1 MKVIIDI
8 PEEIYQEAIKSGYS
22 HLYDEEVANAVAEG
36 TPLAND
42 SERAEAQ
49 VYFDGQAYGWAWEQ
63 GRKALI
69 DDLKAEMEKQIER
82 DFAFAETETLKV
94 PYHYGSA
101 GGLQVA
107 VKMLDN
113 ISKDE

>member
-22 HLYDEEVANAVAEG
+22 HLYDEDVANAVANG
-36 TPLAND
+36 TPLD
-42 SERAEAQ
+42 S
-49 VYFDGQAYGWAWEQ
+49 
-63 GRKALI
+63 I
-69 DDLKAEMEKQIER
+69 KAEMEKQIER
-82 DFAFAETETLKV
+82 DFDYSKTETLKV

>member
-49 VYFDGQAYGWAWEQ
+49 AYFDGQAYGYGWEQ

-69 DDLKAEMEKQIER
+69 DDVRAEIDEQYDRVHPYNIYV
-82 DFAFAETETLKV
+82 AE
-94 PYHYGSA
+94 
-101 GGLQVA
+101 GLEMA
-107 VKMLDN
+107 LEILN
-113 ISKDE
+113 IYNPESEE